1 MLCGNVGL
9 ATSLE
14 SLPPAGVS
22 YLKENRATMSSSK
35 ERRNSRPQAYSCC
48 VPESESRTFTN
59 GVCEPWKLDEA
70 EQFYLPFSP
79 SHLCEAKPLTKY
91 RERVT
96 MPSGPRTTSSSSWDT
111 APSTNRANKAK
122 GTQKPS
128 RVRKQLLQRDRRLA
142 LLVSLSGNRV
152 KTLFWRI
159 SYVPLIK
166 RNKNVSNFIA
176 ETMFTVCIPT
186 IKAKIYLSL
195 ASVSVIASLM
205 SSQSFSRE
213 FSVFWTVWLI
223 VFSTV
228 RHTSSI
234 WFTQRLGCGQTKLED
249 WRNWGTCLC
258 SEKGQYESRS
268 FTLVGLGM

>member
-1 MLCGNVGL
+1 MKTWWG
-9 ATSLE
+9 
-14 SLPPAGVS
+14 
-22 YLKENRATMSSSK
+22 
-35 ERRNSRPQAYSCC
+35 
-48 VPESESRTFTN
+48 RTVLSFFFT
-59 GVCEPWKLDEA
+59 
-70 EQFYLPFSP
+70 

-91 RERVT
+91 SERVS
-96 MPSGPRTTSSSSWDT
+96 MPSGPRTTSSSSSDT
-111 APSTNRANKAK
+111 VPSTNRAIKAN

-142 LLVSLSGNRV
+142 LLVSLLEKRV
-152 KTLFWRI
+152 RTLLWRI
-159 SYVPLIK
+159 SYVPFQHLIK
-166 RNKNVSNFIA
+166 RNKNVSTFIA
-176 ETMFTVCIPT
+176 ETMSTAARYGQRFSSIPT

-234 WFTQRLGCGQTKLED
+234 WFTQRLGCRQTKLED
-249 WRNWGTCLC
+249 WRNRGTGLC

-268 FTLVGLGM
+268 LTLLGLGM